1 MDSLDDFEKSLAA
14 EKAERERA
22 AQKEEERRERKHKH
36 HSSSH
41 RHRDRSPGR
50 NRDRDKYRDRHTHR
64 EKDRD
69 GERDM
74 DRHHHHRSRRDDEDE
89 EDGHRHK
96 RSRHSREPDY
106 DKDDSKH
113 RHSRRHR
120 ERSREDGR
128 RHDRNRKA
136 DRKPDDGEE
145 EEPEYLKTTDPKE
158 KLPLPDE
165 ERPSNEPPLV
175 RDSWMTAP
183 SAIDIDYKHQRHES
197 QSPEKE
203 EPKRVIHERE
213 LNIQLSEWDQ
223 RKGESSGEAIEAP
236 TKREVRYTFGDS
248 GSQWRLT
255 KLKGVYTTAEQ
266 TGRAVEEIAIERFG
280 SLEEFDD
287 AREEKIEMDR
297 RKVYG
302 DGYLGKEKPTGELF
316 RERQASTRH
325 HSPGDDRDLSPSP
338 APEQGVIIE
347 DMVRQAAPVDQ
358 STLNRL
364 KANLIKA
371 KLRKAPDVAKLEE
384 EYNAAMEAFNSGI
397 VSSNAVVLDASYNRM
412 LAGHRG
418 EVKAVT
424 NKRGRERGTVEAN
437 EDMTVED
444 MVREERRTRGQ
455 AGGEGKRFAERIAKD
470 SKFDNDLEYMD
481 ENAEKLAKRVHKG
494 EASLKN
500 VAVAEYKK
508 LNKVLDTCPL
518 CHHEDKEPPKNLP
531 LAPIISLATRVY
543 LTLPTNP
550 ELTGAE
556 GGAVIAPIS
565 HRTNLLECDDDEWEE
580 IRNFMKSL
588 TRLYHEQGREV
599 IFYENAAAPQRH
611 LHAAMVV
618 VPIPYDQGDTAP
630 AFFRE
635 AMLSTDEEWSQHK
648 KIIDTAKR
656 SREAGMGRMAF
667 RRSIAKEMPYFHVWF
682 NLDGGLGHI
691 VEDSE
696 RWPRGD
702 LFAREIIGGMLD
714 CEPDVI
720 KRQGRWTRSD
730 DRVDGFKKRWR
741 KFDWTR
747 VLTEGG

>member
-1 MDSLDDFEKSLAA
+1 MDSLDNFEKALAA

-22 AQKEEERRERKHKH
+22 QEDEERRRERKHKH
-36 HSSSH
+36 
-41 RHRDRSPGR
+41 RHRDRSSGR
-50 NRDRDKYRDRHTHR
+50 DRSRDRDRHRHRDTD
-64 EKDRD
+64 KD
-69 GERDM
+69 GERHKS
-74 DRHHHHRSRRDDEDE
+74 HHHHRSRRDDEPE

-96 RSRHSREPDY
+96 RSRHSRED
-106 DKDDSKH
+106 DADHKKDDSRH
-113 RHSRRHR
+113 RYSRSRRD
-120 ERSREDGR
+120 RSREDRR
-128 RHDRNRKA
+128 RHERNAKDDKR
-136 DRKPDDGEE
+136 PDSGD
-145 EEPEYLKTTDPKE
+145 EPEFLKTTDPKE

-165 ERPSNEPPLV
+165 ERPSDEPPPV
-175 RDSWMTAP
+175 RDLWMTAP
-183 SAIDIDYKHQRHES
+183 SAIDIDYKHKISHR
-197 QSPEKE
+197 SPSPKE

-213 LNIQLSEWDQ
+213 LNIGLSEWVDP
-223 RKGESSGEAIEAP
+223 KSGNVEATSQP
-236 TKREVRYTFGDS
+236 PKREVRYTFGDA
-248 GSQWRLT
+248 GSQWRMT

-266 TGRAVEEIAIERFG
+266 TGRTVEDIAVERFG

-287 AREEKIEMDR
+287 AREEKNEMDR

-302 DGYLGKEKPTGELF
+302 DGYVGKEKPTGELYK
-316 RERQASTRH
+316 ERQATTGRPAQVDYDS
-325 HSPGDDRDLSPSP
+325 DRSPSP
-338 APEQGVIIE
+338 APEQGVVIE
-347 DMVRQAAPVDQ
+347 EAAPVDQ
-358 STLNRL
+358 STLNRMR
-364 KANLIKA
+364 ANLMKA
-371 KLRKAPDVAKLEE
+371 KLRKAPEVAKLEE
-384 EYNAAMEAFNSGI
+384 EYNAAMAAFSSG
-397 VSSNAVVLDASYNRM
+397 VASSNAVVLDASYNRM

-437 EDMTVED
+437 EDMSIGD
-444 MVREERRTRGQ
+444 MVAEERRTRGQ
-455 AGGEGKRFAERIAKD
+455 AGGEGRRLAERIAKD
-470 SKFDNDLEYMD
+470 GRFDNDLDYMD

-508 LNKVLDTCPL
+508 LNKVLDSCPL
-518 CHHEDKEPPKNLP
+518 CHHEDKEPPKNQP

-556 GGAVIAPIS
+556 GGAVIVPIT
-565 HRTNLLECDDDEWEE
+565 HRSNLLECDDDEWEE

-599 IFYENAAAPQRH
+599 LFYENAAAPQRH
-611 LHAAMVV
+611 MHAAMVV

-656 SREAGMGRMAF
+656 SKEPGIGKQAF

-730 DRVDGFKKRWR
+730 DRIDGFKKRWR

-747 VLTEGG
+747 VLTEG